1 MHSTTVFATL
11 SALLP
16 LLTLTSALLGPHQL
30 HSRSVSDT
38 QILQYALTLE
48 HLESTFYSTAL
59 DRFSESDFTAA
70 GYPSWVRGRIS
81 QIAEHERQHVD
92 LLSGALGKDKVD
104 ACQYKFPYDDVKG
117 FVGLS
122 SVLESVGVSAYLGAA
137 ASIAEKAYLTVAGSI
152 LTTEARHQAW
162 LSSAALQGP
171 AWSGPEDTPL
181 DFNEVF
187 SLASSFIVSCPSNNP
202 ALPFKAFPALTISS
216 DGSLT
221 YPTAKLDG
229 DYLLIAEG
237 LTSKT
242 FPIHGGK
249 VDLPKN
255 IQGLAYAVVTSEKEA
270 SKVGDDNILA
280 GVAILDYPFNSKV
293 SNHVPKF

>member
-1 MHSTTVFATL
+1 MHATTVLAGL

-16 LLTLTSALLGPHQL
+16 MLTLTSALPGAHQL
-30 HSRSVSDT
+30 HSRSISDT

-48 HLESTFYSTAL
+48 HLESNFYSSAL
-59 DRFSESDFTAA
+59 DRFSADDFTAA
-70 GYPSWVRGRIS
+70 GFPTWVRGRIS
-81 QIAEHERQHVD
+81 QIAEHEKQHVD

-162 LSSAALQGP
+162 LSSSALQGP

-187 SLASSFIVSCPSNNP
+187 SLASSFIVSCPSTNP
-202 ALPFKAFPALTISS
+202 ALPFKAFPTLAISS

-221 YPTAKLDG
+221 YPNAKPTG

-242 FPIHGGK
+242 FPISNGK

-255 IQGLAYAVVTSEKEA
+255 IQGFAYAVVTSEKDA

-293 SNHVPKF
+293 SNPAPTF